1 MVINK
6 HCPKREITLKL
17 NEKIIKNLDDVV
29 GIKDILINKIIKL
42 QIYL

>member
-1 MVINK
+1 
-6 HCPKREITLKL
+6 L